1 MDYEVC
7 EQKVEQKVCMR
18 DRIGSVL
25 ENVKDFVVDHTAE
38 IAYGLYLGGTA
49 IIFGQSIRYMHLLN
63 KSAAKGIFP
72 GYQSR

>member
-7 EQKVEQKVCMR
+7 EQNMEQKVSIR
-18 DRIGSVL
+18 DRIASVL
-25 ENVKDFVVDHTAE
+25 DNVKDFVEDHTAE
-38 IAYGLYLGGTA
+38 IAYGIYLGGTA

-72 GYQSR
+72 GYSR

>member
-7 EQKVEQKVCMR
+7 EQNMEQKVSMR
-18 DRIGSVL
+18 DRIASVL
-25 ENVKDFVVDHTAE
+25 ENVKDFVEDHTAE
-38 IAYGLYLGGTA
+38 IACGIYLGGTA

-72 GYQSR
+72 GYSR

>member
-7 EQKVEQKVCMR
+7 EQNMEQKVSMR
-18 DRIGSVL
+18 DRIASVM
-25 ENVKDFVVDHTAE
+25 ENAKDFVEDHTAE
-38 IAYGLYLGGTA
+38 IAYGIYLGGTA

-72 GYQSR
+72 GYSR

>member
-7 EQKVEQKVCMR
+7 EQKMEQKVSMR
-18 DRIGSVL
+18 DRIASVL
-25 ENVKDFVVDHTAE
+25 DNVKDFVEDHTAE
-38 IAYGLYLGGTA
+38 IACGIYLGGTA

-72 GYQSR
+72 GYSR

>member
-7 EQKVEQKVCMR
+7 EQNMEQKIRVK
-18 DRIGSVL
+18 DRIVSVL
-25 ENVKDFVVDHTAE
+25 ENAKDFVVDHTAE

-63 KSAAKGIFP
+63 KSAKRGIFP
-72 GYQSR
+72 GYSR

>member
-7 EQKVEQKVCMR
+7 EQNTEQKICMR
-18 DRIGSVL
+18 DRIASVL
-25 ENVKDFVVDHTAE
+25 DNAKDFVVDHTAE

-72 GYQSR
+72 GYSR